1 MKKLIAFIS
10 ILTMF
15 LGTSCTKVETISKE
29 PMVPQMQNYPSATIG
44 EYRLRGG
51 NVVLR
56 SNLINIPEEDEGRKK
71 EALKK
76 MSQMFNSRGITAYLR
91 NYITNTQSVRAL
103 TFDEECRLNI
113 TFDIPYPM
121 FVYLSQIGE
130 IYMCPGDTAYV
141 NIDVTAKSREEL
153 FKFDGTGLSGE
164 VNRLMQKISPK
175 YLNRDLY
182 SSFQVNTEDQ
192 IDSLMTW
199 RDQQVARLDSMVVK
213 MNEGLPEL
221 AGCSPLASDII
232 RTKILVWY
240 QTMIMDSHMS
250 VQNVFVDKNA
260 WMLDGE
266 KWRAFLCKYY
276 DYLAPREKHLLDNPL
291 FLIGAND
298 TYFNRLAFS
307 VFDSYTIGG
316 RNEGYPLRFEPETYA
331 KLGELSSTKGKK
343 IELANKYVR
352 EKLHINPNCFSAQ
365 VCLMSDIFGSAVY
378 GIGSGKKGDLIADNV
393 SYIMPYI
400 TNPELARIATL
411 TYRDYVRNYEV
422 PEISNKP
429 MTKGDSIFQRIIEP
443 YKGNVLVV
451 DFWEM
456 SCGPCRGG
464 MLEERPEVNALA
476 DRPIKF
482 LYITDNTPDQCNKWL
497 DENEIKGEHIFISRA
512 EWSLLQEKFNFSG
525 IPFHILVDKL
535 GRIHNYQSRQT
546 YYNLLGD

>member
-10 ILTMF
+10 VLTMF
-15 LGTSCTKVETISKE
+15 LGTSCTKVETISKG

-56 SNLINIPEEDEGRKK
+56 SNLINLPEEAEEEKK
-71 EALKK
+71 KSLKQ
-76 MSQMFNSRGITAYLR
+76 MSQILNSRGITAYVR
-91 NYITNTQSVRAL
+91 SYITNTQSIRTL
-103 TFDEECRLNI
+103 TFDEDCKLDV
-113 TFDIPYPM
+113 TLDIPYPM
-121 FVYLSQIGE
+121 FVYISQIGE

-141 NIDVTAKSREEL
+141 NLDLAAKSREEL
-153 FKFDGTGLSGE
+153 FKFDGTGVCGE

-175 YLNRDLY
+175 YLSRDLY
-182 SSFQVNTEDQ
+182 SSCDITTEDQ

-240 QTMIMDSHMS
+240 QTMIMDAHMRART
-250 VQNVFVDKNA
+250 VFIDKNA
-260 WMLDGE
+260 MMIDGE
-266 KWRAFLCKYY
+266 KWYAFLSRYY

-291 FLIGAND
+291 FMIGADD
-298 TYFNRLAFS
+298 TYFNRLAYS
-307 VFDSYTIGG
+307 VFDSRTGL
-316 RNEGYPLRFEPETYA
+316 NQSYPLRFDPETYA
-331 KLGELSSTKGKK
+331 MLGELSYTQGKK
-343 IELANKYVR
+343 IELCNKYVR

-365 VCLMSDIFGSAVY
+365 VCLMYNILGSAVD
-378 GIGSGKKGDLIADNV
+378 GIASGKNADVIADNV

-464 MLEERPEVNALA
+464 MLNERDEVKALA

-497 DENEIKGEHIFISRA
+497 DENEIKGEHIFITRA
-512 EWSLLQEKFNFSG
+512 EWSHLQEKFNFGG
-525 IPFHILVDKL
+525 IPFHILVDKF
-535 GRIHNYQSRQT
+535 GKIHNYQSRQT